1 MLYNKRCL
9 ILLLLIILSVKLFSI
24 SKIDSLEAVLNEVDG
39 KARILVL
46 NELSSHYKNVNPE
59 ISYDCAA
66 QAYELAKKGND
77 KKGKAEALN
86 NIGHY
91 FRKTYDFD
99 RALEYFQQAL
109 DIYRKLKADHDIAN
123 IYDNIGHI
131 HWHKGDFSGALDYY
145 KRSLGTF
152 IALDDPKRQS
162 LSFNNLGSVYF
173 RLGMYDESMSNF
185 LNSLSIR
192 EDMND
197 PLLHSTLNNLGNIY
211 VRLNDYEKALE
222 MYQRSL
228 EYKQK
233 ANINTQST
241 LNNIGNIYIKQNDF
255 ESALRF
261 LSEALKINEENK
273 DEKRIA
279 TSLNNIAIVYEEEG
293 RLDEA
298 LYNYQKALNLKQK
311 VGDTYGY
318 ANTSKNLGNIFLIK
332 KDYKQSDIY
341 LQESLETAKKIKA
354 RDIIKDVYE
363 LMSRRFS
370 EINDYQNAYLYKN
383 YSSSIG
389 DSLFNEET
397 SDKIAQYR
405 TNFKIEKTLREK
417 EILIKDNQIYKLQ
430 QERDKSWKLTLL
442 LLILI
447 LVMIAVFLFYNYNK
461 KKNLY
466 ELLEETNEKL
476 EDMVDIRTSELVETN
491 ENLRQEIKVRK
502 ETSNKLKS
510 SLDEKNVMLKEIN
523 HRVKNNLQ
531 IISSILNIQ
540 SMSSINDE
548 SIKMFTNTHNR
559 VISMSLVQEQ
569 LYLSDDLALVDFNS
583 YIKSLITNIY
593 GSYKIK
599 KSRIK
604 PIINVKDIH
613 LNINTA
619 IPCGLLINE
628 IVTNAIKHSFNGDKK
643 GEIVINMK
651 EDKNNYFHLEIKNKG
666 DGIPD
671 GIDHKKPETTGME
684 LIRILIIQLSADLE
698 LTNGNG
704 VLYKLKFKKL
714 KN

>member
-1 MLYNKRCL
+1 M
-9 ILLLLIILSVKLFSI
+9 ILSSKLFSI
-24 SKIDSLEAVLNEVDG
+24 SKIDSLEAILTEVNG
-39 KARILVL
+39 KDRIIVL
-46 NELSSHYKNVNPE
+46 NELSSLYKNVNPE

-66 QAYELAKKGND
+66 QAYELSKKEND
-77 KKGKAEALN
+77 NKGKADALN

-91 FRKTYDFD
+91 FRKTYDFEK
-99 RALEYFQQAL
+99 AHENFKQAL
-109 DIYRKLKADHDIAN
+109 DIYRKLNADHDIAN

-131 HWHKGDFSGALDYY
+131 CWYKGDFSDALDYY
-145 KRSLGTF
+145 KRSLGMF

-162 LSFNNLGSVYF
+162 LSYNNLGSVYF

-192 EDMND
+192 EEIND

-222 MYQRSL
+222 MYQQSL
-228 EYKQK
+228 EYKRK

-241 LNNIGNIYIKQNDF
+241 LNNIGHIYIKLNDY
-255 ESALRF
+255 ETALRF
-261 LSEALKINEENK
+261 LSEALKINEENN

-293 RLDEA
+293 KLDEA

-318 ANTSKNLGNIFLIK
+318 ANTSKNLANIFLIK
-332 KDYKQSDIY
+332 KDYKQSEIY
-341 LQESLETAKKIKA
+341 LQESLDTAKKIKA

-363 LMSRRFS
+363 LMSIRYS
-370 EINDYQNAYLYKN
+370 EINDYQNAYIYKK
-383 YSSSIG
+383 YSTSIG

-405 TNFKIEKTLREK
+405 TNFTIEKTLREK

-430 QERDKSWKLTLL
+430 QERDKSWKFTLL
-442 LLILI
+442 LLILLLI
-447 LVMIAVFLFYNYNK
+447 MIAVFLFYSYNK
-461 KKNLY
+461 KRNLY
-466 ELLEETNEKL
+466 QLLEEANEKL
-476 EDMVDIRTSELVETN
+476 EDMVDNRTIELVATN
-491 ENLRQEIKVRK
+491 ENLRKEIKVRK

-510 SLDEKNVMLKEIN
+510 SLDEKDVMLKEIN

-540 SMSSINDE
+540 SRSSISDE

-559 VISMSLVQEQ
+559 VLSMSLVQEQ
-569 LYLSDDLALVDFNS
+569 LYLSDDLALVDFNR
-583 YIKSLITNIY
+583 YINSLVTNIF
-593 GSYKIK
+593 GVYKIK
-599 KSRIK
+599 QSRIK
-604 PIINVKDIH
+604 PIINIKDIH

-628 IVTNAIKHSFNGDKK
+628 IVTNAIKHSFNGNKK

-651 EDKNNYFHLEIKNKG
+651 EDKNNYFHLEIRNNG
-666 DGIPD
+666 DGFPD
-671 GIDHKKPETTGME
+671 GIDHNKPKSTGME

-698 LTNGNG
+698 LKNENG